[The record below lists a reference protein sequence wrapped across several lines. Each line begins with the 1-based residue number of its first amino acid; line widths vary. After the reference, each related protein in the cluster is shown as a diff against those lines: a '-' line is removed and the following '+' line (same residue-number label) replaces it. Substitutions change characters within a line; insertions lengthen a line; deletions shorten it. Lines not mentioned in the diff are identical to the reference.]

1 MPWQVLGVSVKGAV
15 HEKQGLP
22 CQGAYYWWFHWY
34 GRGLLIAGA
43 DGAGSAPK
51 ADKVSRL
58 ATKGEVGVLYRFEA
72 KAFLM

>member
-1 MPWQVLGVSVKGAV
+1 MPWQVLGVSVKGAA

-22 CQGAYYWWFHWY
+22 CQGAYYWRFHWR
-34 GRGLLIAGA
+34 GRGLLIAVA
-43 DGAGSAPK
+43 DGGSAPK
-51 ADKVSRL
+51 TDKGARL